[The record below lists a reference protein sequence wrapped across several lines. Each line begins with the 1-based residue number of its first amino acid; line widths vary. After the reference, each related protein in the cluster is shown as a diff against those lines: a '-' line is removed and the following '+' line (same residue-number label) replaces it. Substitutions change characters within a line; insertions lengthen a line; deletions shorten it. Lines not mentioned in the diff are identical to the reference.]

1 MVLLLAPRDLAH
13 SMLARI
19 GRKHILATPLEN
31 KELGYL
37 KTDLIY
43 SLYYHGEAV
52 KS

>member
-1 MVLLLAPRDLAH
+1 MELLLAPHDLAH

-19 GRKHILATPLEN
+19 GCKHILATLLE
-31 KELGYL
+31 KKDLGYL